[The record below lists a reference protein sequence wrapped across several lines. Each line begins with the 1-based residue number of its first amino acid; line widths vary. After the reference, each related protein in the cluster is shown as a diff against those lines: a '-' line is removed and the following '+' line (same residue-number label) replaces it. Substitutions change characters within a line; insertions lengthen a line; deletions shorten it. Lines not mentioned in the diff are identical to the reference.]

1 MDINNIINKNKNNND
16 INYFEFPNNFIFINN
31 NSNNNTPPSSPSFSS
46 ETSSPPL
53 SPSLPTSCRI
63 DTYNNLVSNSNE
75 GKFVFHNLFINEDN
89 KHLFHKYFT
98 SRKNLYKK
106 YD

>member
-1 MDINNIINKNKNNND
+1 MDISNIINYNNKNNNELNFD
-16 INYFEFPNNFIFINN
+16 FPNNFIFI
-31 NSNNNTPPSSPSFSS
+31 NTPPSSPSFSS
-46 ETSSPPL
+46 ETSSPPQ
-53 SPSLPTSCRI
+53 SPSLTTCRN
-63 DTYNNLVSNSNE
+63 DTYNNLVLNSNE
-75 GKFVFHNLFINEDN
+75 GKFIFHNLFINEDN

>member
-1 MDINNIINKNKNNND
+1 MDINNIINNNKNNND
-16 INYFEFPNNFIFINN
+16 INYFEFPNNFIFIN
-31 NSNNNTPPSSPSFSS
+31 STSPPSSPSFSS

-53 SPSLPTSCRI
+53 SPCLQTCRG

-75 GKFVFHNLFINEDN
+75 GKFIFHNLFINEEN